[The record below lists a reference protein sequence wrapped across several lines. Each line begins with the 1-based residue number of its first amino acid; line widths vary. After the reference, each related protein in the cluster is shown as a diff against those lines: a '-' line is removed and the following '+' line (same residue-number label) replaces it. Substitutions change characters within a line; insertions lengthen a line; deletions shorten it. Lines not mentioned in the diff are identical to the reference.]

1 MEVMKGAND
10 MARKKQNYAD
20 MLKSMAAM
28 QMRMEAE
35 KKRMADI
42 MADALMSSAAAA
54 SLGDLSDADIRRVMA
69 LLAQHI
75 PEYAEQVRTG
85 KRAKAEPENRD
96 EGGQM

>member
-1 MEVMKGAND
+1 

-28 QMRMEAE
+28 QARMEAE

-54 SLGDLSDADIRRVMA
+54 SLGDLSDADIRKVMA

-75 PEYAEQVRTG
+75 PDYADQVRAE
-85 KRAKAEPENRD
+85 KRAKVESKNQD
-96 EGGQM
+96 EGGQTGYGI